1 MTGTATLLHDIQAL
15 AAALEDTRD
24 QMEAGLAADLTGLDT
39 RVAVLCAEAQSARGD
54 AELAAALERLLPTL
68 DAVASAL
75 TRQRETLAAA
85 TEGRQDPHTA
95 RQRASAAY
103 GRGTAA
109 AAPGDLPPDPP
120 ATPSRQS

>member
-1 MTGTATLLHDIQAL
+1 MTGTAPLRRDIQAL
-15 AAALEDTRD
+15 AAALEETRA

-39 RVAVLCAEAQSARGD
+39 RVAALCAEAQSARGD
-54 AELAAALERLLPTL
+54 AELAAALELLLPAL
-68 DAVASAL
+68 DAVAAAL

-85 TEGRQDPHTA
+85 AEGRHDPHTA

-109 AAPGDLPPDPP
+109 AAPGDLPSDPP
-120 ATPSRQS
+120 AKPTRQS

>member
-1 MTGTATLLHDIQAL
+1 MTDAATLRRDIQAL
-15 AAALEDTRD
+15 AAALEETHA

-39 RVAVLCAEAQSARGD
+39 RIAALCAEARSAGGD
-54 AELAAALERLLPTL
+54 AELAAALERLLPAL
-68 DAVASAL
+68 DTVAAAL

-85 TEGRQDPHTA
+85 AEGRHDPHSA

-103 GRGTAA
+103 GRG
-109 AAPGDLPPDPP
+109 APADLPSDPP

>member
-1 MTGTATLLHDIQAL
+1 MTGTATLRRDIQAL
-15 AAALEDTRD
+15 TAALEETRA

-39 RVAVLCAEAQSARGD
+39 RVATLCAEAQSVCGD

-68 DAVASAL
+68 DAVAAAL

-85 TEGRQDPHTA
+85 AEGRHDPHTA

-103 GRGTAA
+103 GRGAS
-109 AAPGDLPPDPP
+109 AAPGDLPSDPP

>member
-39 RVAVLCAEAQSARGD
+39 RVAALCAEAQSARGD

-85 TEGRQDPHTA
+85 AEGRHDPHTA

-109 AAPGDLPPDPP
+109 APGDLPPDPP

>member
-1 MTGTATLLHDIQAL
+1 MTDAATLRRDIQAL
-15 AAALEDTRD
+15 TAALEETRA
-24 QMEAGLAADLTGLDT
+24 QMEAGLAADLTGLDS
-39 RVAVLCAEAQSARGD
+39 RVATLCAEAQSARGD

-68 DAVASAL
+68 DAVAAAL

-85 TEGRQDPHTA
+85 AEGRHDPHTA

-103 GRGTAA
+103 GRGAS
-109 AAPGDLPPDPP
+109 AAPGDPPPDPP

>member
-15 AAALEDTRD
+15 AAALEETRE

-39 RVAVLCAEAQSARGD
+39 RVATLCAEAQSARGD
-54 AELAAALERLLPTL
+54 AELASALERLLPTL
-68 DAVASAL
+68 DAVAAAL

-85 TEGRQDPHTA
+85 TEGRHDPHSA

-103 GRGTAA
+103 GRG
-109 AAPGDLPPDPP
+109 APADLPSDPP

>member
-1 MTGTATLLHDIQAL
+1 MTGTATLLLDIQAL
-15 AAALEDTRD
+15 AAALEETRD

-39 RVAVLCAEAQSARGD
+39 RVAALCAEAQSARGD

-85 TEGRQDPHTA
+85 AEGRHDPHTA

-103 GRGTAA
+103 GRGAA
-109 AAPGDLPPDPP
+109 AAPGDLPPEPP

>member
-1 MTGTATLLHDIQAL
+1 MTDAATLRRDIQAL
-15 AAALEDTRD
+15 AAALEETHA

-39 RVAVLCAEAQSARGD
+39 RIAALCAEARSAGGD
-54 AELAAALERLLPTL
+54 AELAAALERLLPAL
-68 DAVASAL
+68 DTVAAAL

-85 TEGRQDPHTA
+85 AEGRHDPHSA

-103 GRGTAA
+103 GRS
-109 AAPGDLPPDPP
+109 APADLPSDPP

>member
-1 MTGTATLLHDIQAL
+1 MTGTPTLRRDIQAL
-15 AAALEDTRD
+15 TAALEETRA

-39 RVAVLCAEAQSARGD
+39 RVATLCAEAQSARGD

-68 DAVASAL
+68 DAVAAAL

-85 TEGRQDPHTA
+85 AEGRHDPHTA

-103 GRGTAA
+103 GRSAS

>member
-1 MTGTATLLHDIQAL
+1 MTATATLLHDIQAL

-39 RVAVLCAEAQSARGD
+39 RVAALCAEAQSARGD

-68 DAVASAL
+68 DAVAEAL

-85 TEGRQDPHTA
+85 TEGRHDPHTA

-109 AAPGDLPPDPP
+109 APGDLPSDPP